1 MDRKVV
7 VVFVVALFAGGCPP
21 RDGDAKDLAV
31 WSSAEAR
38 RVVELS
44 LRDLEHG
51 DTDVVTARFCDGSA
65 DGMRRARQLLAPAHG
80 RTGLRVR
87 RVEPA
92 WVGKEP
98 FFYVEVGDHDV
109 ADTADGWVHGLGVR
123 VRYGCLDRAVGAS
136 NVTTNSGAAR

>member
-1 MDRKVV
+1 MRRAAVV
-7 VVFVVALFAGGCPP
+7 VLVALLGGGCPP
-21 RDGDAKDLAV
+21 RDGDAKDLVV
-31 WSSAEAR
+31 WSNTEAR

-44 LRDLEHG
+44 LKDLEGG
-51 DTDVVTARFCDGSA
+51 DTDVVTARFCDVSA
-65 DGMRRARQLLAPAHG
+65 DGVRRARQLLAPAAG

-109 ADTADGWVHGLGVR
+109 DDAAAGWVHGLGVR
-123 VRYGCLDRAVGAS
+123 VRDGCLDRAVGAS
-136 NVTTNSGAAR
+136 NVAAVR